1 MVSSSAI
8 LAGRLLACLF
18 VDLVDFREDGALF
31 ALEPFLDTGTLF
43 AHSPSGAGAGNR
55 G

>member
-1 MVSSSAI
+1 VVSSSAI
-8 LAGRLLACLF
+8 LAGRLFVWLF

-31 ALEPFLDTGTLF
+31 AFEPFLDTGTLF
-43 AHSPSGAGAGNR
+43 AHSLSGGGAGNR